1 MEKKCCSPWLNVIEM
16 IKGGQRDD
24 GECFQ
29 LMLGNW
35 LRREKNRGTL
45 RSALDLK
52 VPLFFSILVVSHTF
66 GCIPYLLIRKP
77 QAF

>member
-35 LRREKNRGTL
+35 LRRNNQTGNLPRTRGSL
-45 RSALDLK
+45 M
-52 VPLFFSILVVSHTF
+52 F
-66 GCIPYLLIRKP
+66 LLMLTVGKRQKHY
-77 QAF
+77 